1 MALKI
6 INGINSKF
14 GLTSFNGDSIDRF
27 IFNNENF
34 NLSDGL
40 EERIALW
47 AFPFESQV
55 ERMFGTE
62 RVFDLRD
69 LPKSPYCST
78 PLLNHTEI
86 ELSSF
91 IVALEKLSLHAIRLF
106 PKLDPIN
113 LYLIQ
118 REFLLSVGSNL
129 QSDLDISDIVSYRRP
144 LIVDLVSTSKE
155 KIKTIN
161 LLLKTSKFFRLP
173 GSSFMVDAEST
184 FVKHENENDS
194 EYCEISKIKLIDIVC
209 SEVKHYIAVNNV
221 FIDMLSTK
229 PSEDESEYLLN
240 FLEDFKNVNR
250 NLMVKKIK
258 DDSNGPLKIGF
269 FLRDPTK

>member
-6 INGINSKF
+6 INGIDSKF
-14 GLTSFNGDSIDRF
+14 GLTCFNGESIDRF
-27 IFNNENF
+27 IFNREKF
-34 NLSDGL
+34 NISDGL
-40 EERIALW
+40 EERIAMW
-47 AFPFESQV
+47 AFPFEGQV
-55 ERMFGTE
+55 ERMFGSE

-69 LPKSPYCST
+69 LPKAPCFST
-78 PLLNHTEI
+78 PMLNHTEI

-91 IVALEKLSLHAIRLF
+91 IVALEKLSLYAIRIF

-129 QSDLDISDIVSYRRP
+129 QSELDISDIVSYRRP
-144 LIVDLVSTSKE
+144 LIVDLISTNVE

-173 GSSFMVDAEST
+173 GSSFIVDAEST
-184 FVKHENENDS
+184 FLKHANENDS
-194 EYCEISKIKLIDIVC
+194 EYCEISKRKLIDMAC
-209 SEVKHYIAVNNV
+209 SEVKHYITVNKV

-229 PSEDESEYLLN
+229 PSEVESEYLIN
-240 FLEDFKNVNR
+240 FLEEFKKVNR
-250 NLMVKKIK
+250 NLMVKKIQ
-258 DDSNGPLKIGF
+258 DDANSSLKIGF
-269 FLRDPTK
+269 FLKDPTK

>member
-34 NLSDGL
+34 NMSDGL
-40 EERIALW
+40 EERIAMW
-47 AFPFESQV
+47 AFPLVSQV
-55 ERMFGTE
+55 ERMFGSE

-69 LPKSPYCST
+69 LQKAPYLST
-78 PLLNHTEI
+78 PMLNHTEI

-91 IVALEKLSLHAIRLF
+91 IVALEKLSLYAIRIF

-129 QSDLDISDIVSYRRP
+129 QSELDISEIVSFRRP
-144 LIVDLVSTSKE
+144 LIVDLISTSKE

-161 LLLKTSKFFRLP
+161 LLLKKSKFFRLP
-173 GSSFMVDAEST
+173 GSSFIVDAEST
-184 FVKHENENDS
+184 FLKHANENDS
-194 EYCEISKIKLIDIVC
+194 EYCEISKRKLIDMAR
-209 SEVKHYIAVNNV
+209 SEVKYYNDVNKV
-221 FIDMLSTK
+221 FIDMLSSK
-229 PSEDESEYLLN
+229 PSEDESEYLIN
-240 FLEDFKNVNR
+240 FLEEFKKVNR
-250 NLMVKKIK
+250 DLMVKKIQ
-258 DDSNGPLKIGF
+258 DDSNGPLKVGF